1 MVLIDVCPLTL
12 GIETTGGV
20 MTKLIGRNTVVPT
33 KKSQIF
39 STAADNQPTV
49 LIQVYEGERPMT
61 KDNNHLGK
69 FELNGIPP
77 APRGVP
83 QIEVT
88 FEVDANGIMRVSA
101 SDKASGRSESITITN
116 EKGRLSQEEIDR
128 MIKEAEMYAEEDAQV
143 QKKVEARNAL
153 ENFTYSL
160 KNQISD
166 NEGLG
171 GKLDDSDKKTIKDAI
186 KSAQDWLES
195 EGQTASAEEIDE
207 RREEL
212 TAAVAPITS
221 KLYGGAGGPG
231 GDEEMPSHDEL

>member
-1 MVLIDVCPLTL
+1 MKV
-12 GIETTGGV
+12 
-20 MTKLIGRNTVVPT
+20 
-33 KKSQIF
+33 S
-39 STAADNQPTV
+39 AADKGT
-49 LIQVYEGERPMT
+49 
-61 KDNNHLGK
+61 GK
-69 FELNGIPP
+69 
-77 APRGVP
+77 
-83 QIEVT
+83 
-88 FEVDANGIMRVSA
+88 
-101 SDKASGRSESITITN
+101 SESITITN
-116 EKGRLSQEEIDR
+116 EKGRLSQDEIDR

-212 TAAVAPITS
+212 TATVAPITS
-221 KLYGGAGGPG
+221 KLYGGGADG
-231 GDEEMPSHDEL
+231 EEMPSHDEL